1 MDSDQMMK
9 KMAVSCKI
17 LNDILR
23 DPEKYNDLKNMYQE
37 LEANGKMHKMND
49 LYNLCGK
56 FSKQEM

>member
-1 MDSDQMMK
+1 MMK

-49 LYNLCGK
+49 LYNLCEE